1 MGAVMVQ
8 LTDLGVLAL
17 ASLPRLR
24 RLAAAGLPRLTD
36 NALGFVAEHAAG
48 LEELHLPYCGGV
60 GLDGVRAVLRRLAG
74 LARLDVTGV
83 PAMRRRGIGRF
94 SEGPPEVR
102 VCGVVERKGR
112 GTFVRSLLGPFQP
125 GTARKGHNPVVWSA
139 P

>member
-1 MGAVMVQ
+1 MVQ

-102 VCGVVERKGR
+102 VCVCICICKRTG
-112 GTFVRSLLGPFQP
+112 
-125 GTARKGHNPVVWSA
+125 
-139 P
+139 